1 MTTKRPDAIITD
13 LDGSL
18 LGPDGKVGKR
28 DLAAIRRMQKMG
40 IPVLPG
46 TGRPPM
52 RTRPLVKELGL
63 ELALC
68 SNGGCCYDFVKEAP
82 VFLTTM
88 DHGIAQRL
96 MDWLLAEEIPFLV
109 HTPARTYR
117 SPGAERIAKYDTRC
131 REERFSLTPG
141 MSLEELDILKL
152 LAVQCDEAK
161 VAAQAE
167 ALFSREELAI
177 CTSEA
182 EFVDFNPAGV
192 TKGSG
197 LRRLADQMGWQ
208 MENILAL
215 GDNFNDR
222 TMLEAVGKSAAPAG
236 GMEKI
241 KEIAGFVTAPC
252 GEDPLA
258 AAIDHYFPGL
268 LDGMDGDGTSCE

>member
-18 LGPDGKVGKR
+18 LGPDGKVGRR
-28 DLAAIRRMQKMG
+28 DLAAIRRMRKMG

-68 SNGGCCYDFVKEAP
+68 SNGGCCYDFVREAP

-96 MDWLLAEEIPFLV
+96 MDWLLAEEIPFLL

-131 REERFSLTPG
+131 REVFFSLTPG
-141 MSLEELDILKL
+141 MSLDGLDILKL
-152 LAVQCDEAK
+152 LAVRCDEAA
-161 VAAQAE
+161 VMAQAE
-167 ALFSREELAI
+167 TIFSKEELAV

-197 LRRLADQMGWQ
+197 LRRLADRMGWR

-215 GDNFNDR
+215 GDNHNDR
-222 TMLEAVGKSAAPAG
+222 TMLEAVEKSAVPAS

-241 KEIAGFVTAPC
+241 KEMAGFVTAPC

-268 LDGMDGDGTSCE
+268 LEGMEEDRTN